1 MSDELDRTDRAL
13 LLLLQRDAHASFK
26 QIADMVGLAAS
37 TVYERVRRLRR
48 LGVLRGIHADVDPRA
63 MGVEMKT
70 SALPSRMK
78 NAVEPNSPSLQ
89 MTSPLRNRRLTT
101 APGFLS
107 RIDFDRPS
115 ALCCRLAWVLPALL
129 ALDFEPDF
137 DLALDLSLAMA
148 IPSESGVKTWR
159 AMPAMCRQCARHI

>member
-63 MGVEMKT
+63 MGVEIQAMLLVELSIARPET
-70 SALPSRMK
+70 YSLFREHLRALPE
-78 NAVEPNSPSLQ
+78 V
-89 MTSPLRNRRLTT
+89 
-101 APGFLS
+101 
-107 RIDFDRPS
+107 
-115 ALCCRLAWVLPALL
+115 LAWYEVAGR
-129 ALDFEPDF
+129 
-137 DLALDLSLAMA
+137 LDLLVHVGVRDTSHLQHLVLEEFTARA
-148 IPSESGVKTWR
+148 EVRRVESTLIFAWHR
-159 AMPAMCRQCARHI
+159 APILPDLLDAEPPVRKG